1 MVEFKASATIV
12 KVETIENTT
21 FFIGKIQTF
30 DRFATNKP
38 ITLNITIESRFCK
51 ANKKTVIL
59 FKFSP
64 KEFKHKVWEITLKAA
79 NLYANICDE

>member
-30 DRFATNKP
+30 DRFAPNKP
-38 ITLNITIESRFCK
+38 ITLNITIESRFCE

-59 FKFSP
+59 FKFFP
-64 KEFKHKVWEITLKAA
+64 QEFKHKVWEITLKDA